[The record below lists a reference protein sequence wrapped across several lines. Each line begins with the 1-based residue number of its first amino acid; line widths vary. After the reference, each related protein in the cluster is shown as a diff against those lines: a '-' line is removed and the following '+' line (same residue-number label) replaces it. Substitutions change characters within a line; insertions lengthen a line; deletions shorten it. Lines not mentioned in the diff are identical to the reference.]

1 MKTLSTLMVFTL
13 VAACGGD
20 SNDAPATEEAAATM
34 EATGPSL
41 ADLTGTWN
49 LMAMVDGTPDPIS
62 VVVEFAA
69 DGSAMMTLPDRD
81 PMAMTVTMTGD
92 SIIMQGPEYESVI
105 REGVTVSTRTAAVV
119 HDDMMMGS
127 LTATYQSAD
136 GTEIVGGTMEGT
148 RGGM

>member
-1 MKTLSTLMVFTL
+1 MRTLATLMVVTL

-20 SNDAPATEEAAATM
+20 ASDAPATDEAASTM

-41 ADLTGTWN
+41 ADMTGTWN
-49 LMAMVDGTPDPIS
+49 LMAMIDGTPDPIP
-62 VVVEFAA
+62 VIVEFAA
-69 DGSAMMTLPDRD
+69 DGSATMTLEERD
-81 PMAMTVTMTGD
+81 PMAMIVTMSGD

-119 HDDMMMGS
+119 DGDMMMGS
-127 LTATYQSAD
+127 LTATYLSAD
-136 GTEIVGGTMEGT
+136 GTEVVGGTMEGT

>member
-1 MKTLSTLMVFTL
+1 MVVTL

-20 SNDAPATEEAAATM
+20 SSDAPAMDEAAATM
-34 EATGPSL
+34 EATGPSM

-81 PMAMTVTMTGD
+81 PMAMTVTISGD
-92 SIIMQGPEYESVI
+92 SIVMQGPEYESVI

-119 HDDMMMGS
+119 DGDMMMGS
-127 LTATYQSAD
+127 LTATYQSD
-136 GTEIVGGTMEGT
+136 EGTEIVGGTMEGT